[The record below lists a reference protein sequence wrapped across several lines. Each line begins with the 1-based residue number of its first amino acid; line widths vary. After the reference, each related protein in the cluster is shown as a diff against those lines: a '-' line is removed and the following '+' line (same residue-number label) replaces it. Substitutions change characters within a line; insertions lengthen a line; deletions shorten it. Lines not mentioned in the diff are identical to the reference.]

1 MLAGNDDPNLP
12 LITCSQDGKQ
22 VYLLDKSIISGEQ
35 IENASSGLDQQ
46 QGQYVVDLQFK
57 GDATK
62 IWADFTAANVGTA
75 DRVRAGLEGGQR
87 ARDARAHPGR
97 THPDHRTVQR
107 YDAPAN
113 WPTS

>member
-46 QGQYVVDLQFK
+46 QGEYVVDLQFK

-62 IWADFTAANVGTA
+62 VWADFTAANVGTA
-75 DRVRAGLEGGQR
+75 TAFVLDSKVVSAPEIREPIPG
-87 ARDARAHPGR
+87 GR
-97 THPDHRTVQR
+97 TQITGQFTERPR
-107 YDAPAN
+107 AN
-113 WPTS
+113 WPTC